1 MIFHSYVSLPKGIF
15 DDPWFRMGFSRDP
28 PGPNETF
35 DFQVPLGP
43 PAEMGSPTK
52 VSTKNT
58 TVRVILTFLTHPI
71 SSGLRV
77 NKKIYVYII
86 SLYMYIRQLWVGLF
100 IIGFTSLLGRTWSN
114 LGTNCPEIHGI
125 PFFTNQYF
133 MKSGPVAFC
142 ITDKCQLVDPVPVEA
157 WSNSSVPQG
166 PMEFQAFIF
175 DDLSEMIQPHQTFL
189 RETNIPRNALA

>member
-43 PAEMGSPTK
+43 PAEMESPTK

-100 IIGFTSLLGRTWSN
+100 IIGFTSLLGRTWVR
-114 LGTNCPEIHGI
+114 TAPK
-125 PFFTNQYF
+125 F
-133 MKSGPVAFC
+133 MGYRSSPTSILWNRPGAFC
-142 ITDKCQLVDPVPVEA
+142 IADKCQLVDPVPVEA